1 MTSAEPKTDALRRA
15 LATSCETAAADL
27 RFLEAWEAD
36 PRPGAGAALRV
47 NQIRRANPDL
57 AAAIRSELAASARAM
72 RRA

>member
-1 MTSAEPKTDALRRA
+1 MAAAEPKTDALRRA
-15 LATSCETAAADL
+15 LAASAETAAADL

-47 NQIRRANPDL
+47 IQIRRANPGL
-57 AAAIRSELAASARAM
+57 AADIRAELAARARTA